1 MESKLEREKKAL
13 IESYAKIR
21 KSVEDAEK
29 ERYEFEI
36 EKFKKEQSR
45 ALDSKKVDID
55 KLKNEKR
62 KIQNEYNEQ
71 SEKLR

>member
-1 MESKLEREKKAL
+1 MEEKLEKEKRNL

-21 KSVEDAEK
+21 QSVEDAEK
-29 ERYEFEI
+29 ERYEFEL

-62 KIQNEYNEQ
+62 KI
-71 SEKLR
+71 

>member
-1 MESKLEREKKAL
+1 M
-13 IESYAKIR
+13 
-21 KSVEDAEK
+21 
-29 ERYEFEI
+29 

-71 SEKLR
+71 LENLKSEMENKIEKERKIL